1 MDVFNLISRA
11 SVLYSQVRGRTVST
25 RTFEAYND
33 EFERMWERDD
43 LDPLRSG
50 ASLDTFYH
58 RRAAVH
64 FIGACRLEEAASKC
78 VAAIEAR
85 NADETIRTA
94 RKLHELVVR
103 LEPVFALDPPI
114 PPGTLPWTL
123 PSSRWHQ
130 SENANRD
137 RGESSKRHLLAALP
151 RDWDQMLWRAT
162 AADWRY
168 RAPLA
173 VLLTIPARSE
183 ELMAGD
189 RPTGFSPGVV
199 LELDLSGL
207 LKLSFMPAKSHQGLF
222 GTELTMIKVDP
233 RISDEPAQYLA
244 ECCRGAGRRIVV
256 SVDSKNGLR
265 KAMSKLGAKVFPTI
279 EENITPNV
287 ARHQLIADMKKTFG
301 AGEIVA
307 AAAGHGTERTQSRYG
322 YYQHG
327 RKRRGY
333 ISVTAARLP
342 SAGSI
347 ERVRR
352 LKFGASKR
360 SPLIDEQ

>member
-1 MDVFNLISRA
+1 MDVIGLMFRA
-11 SVLYSQVRGRTVST
+11 SALCIQVRGRTVSA
-25 RTFEAYND
+25 RTVEAYTS

-43 LDPLRSG
+43 LDPLRPG
-50 ASLDTFYH
+50 ISLNTFYH

-64 FIGACRLEEAASKC
+64 FIGARRLEEAASKC
-78 VAAIEAR
+78 AVAIEAR
-85 NADETIRTA
+85 NSDETIRTA

-123 PSSRWHQ
+123 PPSRWHQ
-130 SENANRD
+130 SENASHD
-137 RGESSKRHLLAALP
+137 RGESSKRHLLAVLP
-151 RDWDQMLWRAT
+151 RDWDQVLWRAT
-162 AADWRY
+162 AVDWRY

-207 LKLSFMPAKSHQGLF
+207 LKLSFMPAKSHRGLF

-233 RISDEPAQYLA
+233 RISDEPARYLA
-244 ECCRGAGRRIVV
+244 EYCRGAGGRVVV
-256 SVDSKNGLR
+256 SVESKNGLR

-279 EENITPNV
+279 EENITPNL

-322 YYQHG
+322 HYQHG

-333 ISVTAARLP
+333 VSVAAARSP
-342 SAGSI
+342 DVGFI

-352 LKFGASKR
+352 LKSGGR
-360 SPLIDEQ
+360 NRLVDEQ